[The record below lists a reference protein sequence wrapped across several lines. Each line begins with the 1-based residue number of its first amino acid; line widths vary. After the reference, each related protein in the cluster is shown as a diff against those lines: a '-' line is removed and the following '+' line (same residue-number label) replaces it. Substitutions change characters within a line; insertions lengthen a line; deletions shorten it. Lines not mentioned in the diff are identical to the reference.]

1 VGRES
6 LIAGVRPSEIE
17 RNVTQMSLLVRLGVS
32 AAAGIG
38 TAVVA
43 ALVVTVIDLYVTGHG
58 YGSIT
63 REVITWGP
71 GGVHLS
77 IGDVCML
84 VAVIVVSSS
93 TWYFIGRGH

>member
-1 VGRES
+1 
-6 LIAGVRPSEIE
+6 
-17 RNVTQMSLLVRLGVS
+17 MSLLVRLGVS
-32 AAAGIG
+32 TAAGIG

-43 ALVVTVIDLYVTGHG
+43 ALVITASDLYITGHG

-63 REVITWGP
+63 REVIPWVP

-77 IGDVCML
+77 IGDVSML

-93 TWYFIGRGH
+93 TWYFIGRGR